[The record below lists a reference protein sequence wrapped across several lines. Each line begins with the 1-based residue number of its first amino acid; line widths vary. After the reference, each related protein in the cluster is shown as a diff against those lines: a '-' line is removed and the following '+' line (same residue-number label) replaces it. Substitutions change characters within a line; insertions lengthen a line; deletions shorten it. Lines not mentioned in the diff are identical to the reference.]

1 MVRAEPAG
9 ASVTEAWTRA
19 VLEKWLAA
27 GLIWWLVGMLL
38 MGSSKFY
45 HQALMALFWLPGLL
59 ALLVHAEVRRQWR
72 QPMALALL
80 VLMAWSATSALWAP
94 EFESKELKIFFYVFL
109 AANALIALASLDP
122 ALLSRSLALS
132 GLAVGLLA
140 WGSALWFY
148 GWAGN
153 AWGARLVGTGIVDH
167 PILASQLFGA
177 MGVVLL
183 YLRRELP
190 ATLQGAAW
198 LFGCC
203 GFVVFLALSQ
213 SKGPWLAALLTLF
226 LAPLWQRSTRLLCVS
241 AGAASLAVVAALVW
255 PELLLQR
262 GLSYRPELFVQ
273 AVGLIG
279 QQPLQG
285 LGLTADYLLR
295 VPSSGRSLEHAHN
308 VYLHIAVTLGL
319 VGLACWLAL
328 QALALS
334 AAWRLRERVEGRM
347 LCALLCFAG
356 IALFTDGIG
365 PWVKPREEWFCLW
378 LPIFLVM
385 GLAAQGRAGTIRV
398 EAKYD

>member
-1 MVRAEPAG
+1 MVHAESAG
-9 ASVTEAWTRA
+9 ASVTVTWTRA
-19 VLEKWLAA
+19 VLGKWLAA
-27 GLIWWLVGMLL
+27 GLLWWLVGMLL

-45 HQALMALFWLPGLL
+45 HQVLIVLFWLPGLL
-59 ALLVHAEVRRQWR
+59 ALCVHGEVRGHWR
-72 QPMALALL
+72 QPLALVLL
-80 VLMAWSATSALWAP
+80 VLMVWSATSALWAP

-109 AANALIALASLDP
+109 AANALIALAALDP
-122 ALLSRSLALS
+122 ALLRRSLALS

-140 WGSALWFY
+140 WGSVIWFY

-153 AWGARLVGTGIVDH
+153 PWGARLVGTGIVDH
-167 PILASQLFGA
+167 PILAAQLFGA

-183 YLRRELP
+183 YLRRQLP

-198 LFGCC
+198 LVGCL
-203 GFVVFLALSQ
+203 GYVVFLALSQ
-213 SKGPWLAALLTLF
+213 SKGPWLAALLTLL
-226 LAPLWQRSTRLLCVS
+226 LAPLWHRRARLLFVS
-241 AGAASLAVVAALVW
+241 AGAASLVVLAALIW

-273 AVGLIG
+273 ALGLIE

-295 VPSSGRSLEHAHN
+295 VPSTGRYLEHAHN
-308 VYLHIAVTLGL
+308 VYLHIAVILGL
-319 VGLACWLAL
+319 VGLACWLTL
-328 QALALS
+328 QTLAFV
-334 AAWRLRERVEGRM
+334 AAWRLRKRVEGRM

-385 GLAAQGRAGTIRV
+385 GLAAEGRAGTIGMA
-398 EAKYD
+398 EKYE

>member
-1 MVRAEPAG
+1 MVRAEPSG
-9 ASVTEAWTRA
+9 ASVTGIWTRA

-27 GLIWWLVGMLL
+27 GLVWWLVGMLL

-45 HQALMALFWLPGLL
+45 HQALIALFWLPGLL
-59 ALLVHAEVRRQWR
+59 ALLVHAEVRRQWL
-72 QPMALALL
+72 QPLALALL
-80 VLMAWSATSALWAP
+80 VLMIWSATSALWAP
-94 EFESKELKIFFYVFL
+94 QFETRELKIFFYIFL
-109 AANALIALASLDP
+109 AANALIALAALEP
-122 ALLSRSLALS
+122 ALLRRSLALS

-167 PILASQLFGA
+167 PILAAQLFGA

-213 SKGPWLAALLTLF
+213 SKGPWLAALLTLL
-226 LAPLWQRSTRLLCVS
+226 LAPLWHRSARLLLVS
-241 AGAASLAVVAALVW
+241 AGCAGGAVLAALVW

-262 GLSYRPELFVQ
+262 GLSYRPELLVQ
-273 AVGLIG
+273 ALGLIE
-279 QQPLQG
+279 QRPLQG
-285 LGLTADYLLR
+285 LGITADYLLR
-295 VPSSGRSLEHAHN
+295 VPSSGRYFEHAHN
-308 VYLHIAVTLGL
+308 IYLHIAVTLGL
-319 VGLACWLAL
+319 VGLAGWLAL

-334 AAWRLRERVEGRM
+334 AAWRLREVTEGRM

-356 IALFTDGIG
+356 IALLTDGIG

-398 EAKYD
+398 EAKYE